1 MKCLCDGDL
10 TALGNA
16 PEQILSET
24 WIVIISEF
32 QELRGDT
39 VDGVNQLRLTKL
51 IRRNQHH
58 LYVFEMCVQFLEFNW
73 SDRIAACLKKLGYP
87 FSPKSKIP
95 GEYNNELQ
103 TCILRSK
110 TYYVQIEGWLK
121 ELEQAV
127 KKAHKP
133 TRVYFE
139 QSMVQIEEMQGVAYD
154 IDKISTYKFV
164 ILEKKYVKMV
174 EKMNSKKHGN

>member
-10 TALGNA
+10 KGLGEA
-16 PEQILSET
+16 PENILNEA
-24 WIVIISEF
+24 WIIIISEF

-39 VDGVNQLRLTKL
+39 IDGVDQLRLTKL

-87 FSPKSKIP
+87 FNPRSNVP
-95 GEYNNELQ
+95 GEYRNELQ

-110 TYYVQIEGWLK
+110 TYYVQLEGWLK

-127 KKAHKP
+127 KRTNKP
-133 TRVYFE
+133 TREYFE
-139 QSMVQIEEMQGVAYD
+139 KSIVQIEEMQGVAYD
-154 IDKISTYKFV
+154 LEKITTYKFV

-174 EKMNSKKHGN
+174 EKANSKKNGN